1 TEADTTGINAILFG
15 IMSELGIRHVLTTE
29 VSPHA
34 RTAVREADLA
44 RRVMYAARSENSL
57 PKGLHPGLAALHER
71 RPFPYSGE
79 EIRELA
85 AEIRDPSY
93 RVQVSEEGIHVFNR
107 DGLEV
112 GTDPFD
118 LFPRLSAIQHDAP
131 HAFYMGVE
139 LERARIALELGKRYV
154 QDELLRWGVAGWRET
169 LRAEAEEKPH
179 GITLKASRARRKRNA
194 S

>member
-1 TEADTTGINAILFG
+1 LLFG
-15 IMSELGIRHVLTTE
+15 IISELGIRQVLTTE

-44 RRVMYAARSENSL
+44 RRIMHAAREESSL
-57 PKGLHPGLAALHER
+57 PKGLHPGLAAVHER

-107 DGLEV
+107 DGLEK
-112 GTDPFD
+112 GTDPFE
-118 LFPRLSAIQHDAP
+118 LFPRLAALKDDAP
-131 HAFYMGVE
+131 HAFYTGVE
-139 LERARIALELGKRYV
+139 LEKARIALELGKRYV
-154 QDELLRWGVAGWRET
+154 QDELLRWGVMGRRET
-169 LRAEAEEKPH
+169 PCPEAKERPP
-179 GITLKASRARRKRNA
+179 GTTLEASRVRRKRNA